1 MATAQAR
8 VATGRP
14 GRYARQLASHMSRRC
29 EASWDEEAGTG
40 SIAFP
45 GTDAVCTL
53 TGEEAALVLDLT
65 ATDLDRFEEVV
76 GRHLGRFGAAD
87 RLVVAWTRTDG
98 SPGTTQGPYDPDE
111 RRPEQHD

>member
-111 RRPEQHD
+111 RHPGQHG